1 MPVMDR
7 LKREQSFH
15 DAQAAERAR
24 TFLAEPQ
31 RLRFTDNEYL
41 DHQSWV
47 RPAMDRLGALAGRSI
62 LDWGCGHGMAAVVFA
77 RRRAK
82 VTACDLSR
90 GYVRETQR
98 RAAANLVSVRCV
110 QADAHRLPF
119 GPASFDAVWGHAILH
134 HLDVPTAA
142 AELRRVLRPEGVVV
156 LCEPWGGNPLLCFA
170 RRWLPY
176 SRHGHTDDEEP
187 LREAHLDVLRSVFP
201 RVERQGFALFSL
213 APITRYVVIA
223 LRLS

>member
-7 LKREQSFH
+7 LDREQSFH

-24 TFLAEPQ
+24 TFAAEPE
-31 RLRFTDNEYL
+31 RLQFTDGEYL
-41 DHQSWV
+41 DHQSWI
-47 RPAMDRLGALAGRSI
+47 RPAMECFGPLAGRSI

-77 RRRAK
+77 RRGAK
-82 VTACDLSR
+82 VTACDLSS
-90 GYVRETQR
+90 GYVRETQS
-98 RAAANLVSVRCV
+98 RAAANRVTVRCL
-110 QADAHRLPF
+110 QADAHHLPF

-142 AELRRVLRPEGVVV
+142 AELRRVLRPDGVAV
-156 LCEPWGGNPLLCFA
+156 LCEPWGGNPLLRFA

-187 LREAHLDVLRSVFP
+187 LREEHLEVLKRVFP
-201 RVERQGFALFSL
+201 TVESQGFSLFSL

-223 LRLS
+223 LRPS

>member
-7 LKREQSFH
+7 LKREQNFH

-47 RPAMDRLGALAGRSI
+47 RPAMDRLGPLAGRSI

-77 RRRAK
+77 RCRAQ
-82 VTACDLSR
+82 VTACDLSS

-134 HLDVPTAA
+134 HLDVPRAA
-142 AELRRVLRPEGVVV
+142 AELRRVLRPDGIVV
-156 LCEPWGGNPLLCFA
+156 LCEPWGGNLLLRFA

-176 SRHGHTDDEEP
+176 NAFR
-187 LREAHLDVLRSVFP
+187 RSF
-201 RVERQGFALFSL
+201 GS
-213 APITRYVVIA
+213 IA
-223 LRLS
+223 T

>member
-1 MPVMDR
+1 
-7 LKREQSFH
+7 
-15 DAQAAERAR
+15 
-24 TFLAEPQ
+24 
-31 RLRFTDNEYL
+31 
-41 DHQSWV
+41 
-47 RPAMDRLGALAGRSI
+47 
-62 LDWGCGHGMAAVVFA
+62 MAAVVFA
-77 RRRAK
+77 RRRAQ
-82 VTACDLSR
+82 VTACDLSG

-98 RAAANLVSVRCV
+98 RAAANRVTVRCV

-142 AELRRVLRPEGVVV
+142 AELRRVLRPDGVVV
-156 LCEPWGGNPLLCFA
+156 LCEPWGGNPLLRFA